1 MHNFQN
7 GDFVVVFTMFSSAGL
22 SWGWSKIKESKTV
35 CASMLNCKSHNIKHF
50 GWNSIK
56 SRTIVSGKSL
66 GTFYYVLI
74 FFITFFY
81 LPLSLIAICFL
92 DEFQDF
98 CLLGWVGVADQPSFG
113 RYANFATHC
122 RSSNKNRFNLPYTQ
136 IMLCLSGLILMHDI
150 LVLQCHICC
159 PLQDIEIESCKEEVL
174 LSKQWGSFFVHADT
188 CQDKIIDCKL
198 DGHHDLVKTSGRK
211 QINTFWGDLIQKYS
225 TFVIPRLDFITG

>member
-98 CLLGWVGVADQPSFG
+98 CLLGWVGVAEGGS
-113 RYANFATHC
+113 
-122 RSSNKNRFNLPYTQ
+122 
-136 IMLCLSGLILMHDI
+136 
-150 LVLQCHICC
+150 LVLGGMPTL
-159 PLQDIEIESCKEEVL
+159 PLTVEV
-174 LSKQWGSFFVHADT
+174 QT
-188 CQDKIIDCKL
+188 R
-198 DGHHDLVKTSGRK
+198 T
-211 QINTFWGDLIQKYS
+211 DLIYFTPK
-225 TFVIPRLDFITG
+225 